1 MLCNWFVPSD
11 ILLVNDNELNLKYTK
26 FDGLFPLFLSSGFL
40 ELLLILSD
48 QNSPNFCILDAS
60 LVGKIHTEVI

>member
-1 MLCNWFVPSD
+1 M
-11 ILLVNDNELNLKYTK
+11 NDNELNLNVLK
-26 FDGLFPLFLSSGFL
+26 FGGLFPLFLSSGFL

-60 LVGKIHTEVI
+60 LVGKIQTEVI